1 MDAPKHFT
9 SDDTQVKTECGMG
22 DSRLGVQHLETWT
35 VTAGFRVNI
44 LDTYTQESHVGEG
57 GTAQAAILILVLFWS
72 FVKGRGERSASFS
85 WTRDSPLHETQL
97 PVC

>member
-9 SDDTQVKTECGMG
+9 SDDTRVKTECGVG

-35 VTAGFRVNI
+35 VTDGFRVNI
-44 LDTYTQESHVGEG
+44 LDTCTQTGGPCGGGGGG

-72 FVKGRGERSASFS
+72 FVKKAEESALPPLVLTRG
-85 WTRDSPLHETQL
+85 P
-97 PVC
+97 PP

>member
-44 LDTYTQESHVGEG
+44 RSIHRRAMWGKEG
-57 GTAQAAILILVLFWS
+57 
-72 FVKGRGERSASFS
+72 
-85 WTRDSPLHETQL
+85 LHRQ
-97 PVC
+97 PF